1 MLIRTAVA
9 DDLPAVAAIYDREVR
24 EGVSTFGLDPRPLAV
39 WEERLASID
48 AGDHVLVVESDG
60 EVAGYA
66 TSSAYRPKGGYRYTR
81 ETTIYLAPTAQGRGV
96 GRRLYDDLLAR
107 LASDGMHLAL
117 AAVALPNPASLAL
130 HRGCGFEEV
139 GVMREVGRKFDR
151 WLDVLWLQKVLD

>member
-1 MLIRTAVA
+1 MLIRAAVA
-9 DDLPAVAAIYDREVR
+9 GDLPGVAAVYDREVR
-24 EGVSTFGLDPRPLAV
+24 DGVSTFGLEPRPLSV
-39 WEERLASID
+39 WEERLASTEP
-48 AGDHVLVVESDG
+48 GDHFLVAEDHG

-66 TSSAYRPKGGYRYTR
+66 TASAYRPKGGYRYTR
-81 ETTIYLAPTAQGRGV
+81 ETTIYLAPAAQGRGV
-96 GRRLYDDLLAR
+96 GRRLYDDLLTR

-151 WLDVLWLQKVLD
+151 WLDVLWLQKVLG